1 MVCFRKL
8 VLAVVA
14 SGILSF
20 GSAASA
26 GIIYDNLPNLSSS
39 GGTDTVYNDG
49 PLYNSFSTG
58 GSPSQLTDV
67 KLMLSA
73 TAGVQSSFTVSLLAD
88 SSSTPG
94 SPVTTLGTFAD
105 STLASAPSVYD
116 ISVASYDLAANTRY
130 WVELSSATSSPS
142 VVAWDY
148 ASNITG
154 RGIGGEFWANTPS
167 TSPSVTDNTHE
178 TPPYLMQ
185 VTTNQSTDVPIVI
198 DPTSPPVNPNPPEP
212 PTSNVPEP
220 GTLCQ
225 ALTAVAIGS
234 VVFARRRMIRS

>member
-1 MVCFRKL
+1 MVCLRKL
-8 VLAVVA
+8 ILAMVA
-14 SGILSF
+14 SGVLSY
-20 GSAASA
+20 GGVAWA
-26 GIIYDNLPNLSSS
+26 GVIYDNLSPLSAS
-39 GGTDTVYNDG
+39 GGTDAVAYDG

-58 GSPSQLTDV
+58 ESASLLDV

-73 TAGVQSSFTVSLLAD
+73 TLGVQSSFTVNLLSD
-88 SSSTPG
+88 SSSSPG
-94 SPVTTLGTFAD
+94 SLFMTLGTFDD
-105 STLASAPSVYD
+105 STLGATPSVYD
-116 ISVASYDLAANTRY
+116 IAFTPFNLAANTRY
-130 WVELSSATSSPS
+130 WVEVSSATASPS

-154 RGIGGEFWANTPS
+154 RGIGGEFSANTPD
-167 TSPSVTDNTHE
+167 TSPSVTPNAHD

-185 VTTNQSTDVPIVI
+185 VTTSQSADAPVVV
-198 DPTSPPVNPNPPEP
+198 DPTPNPIDPNPPVP

-234 VVFARRRMIRS
+234 AVFARRRMMRQ